1 VALAAKAIGIAV
13 ETARRDGSA
22 ADIQRILARMVE
34 AHDEVDRIRLF
45 DSALRPTAVSNRLP
59 IGDDVLA
66 PELRP
71 VMETDAALPVYQKR
85 GNRLVLYYMVP
96 LRGAGGLPGGV
107 MELVQLPEQAML
119 EAVRLPAVVE
129 RLLPLIEH
137 AARRQAVQLTAEV
150 AETLPAIRADA
161 GQLQQVLINLLVNA
175 IEAAAPGGAVSLRAR
190 AARRDE
196 GEGVL
201 VTVTDTGP
209 GIPPESRASIFKP
222 FFTTKPPGQ
231 GTGLG
236 LSICHDIV
244 KEHHGTIALESP
256 ERGGTT
262 FAVWLPSPRDAAA

>member
-1 VALAAKAIGIAV
+1 
-13 ETARRDGSA
+13 
-22 ADIQRILARMVE
+22 
-34 AHDEVDRIRLF
+34 
-45 DSALRPTAVSNRLP
+45 
-59 IGDDVLA
+59 
-66 PELRP
+66 
-71 VMETDAALPVYQKR
+71 
-85 GNRLVLYYMVP
+85 
-96 LRGAGGLPGGV
+96 